1 MESIQFKLEAFEGP
15 LDLLLHLVSKH
26 KLNIYDIEISLLL
39 EQYLAYIDAANVK
52 DYEQA
57 ADFLEM
63 AARLIYIKTCYLL
76 PQPEEAET
84 LKKELQGRM
93 LEYSLCKLAAERL
106 REDYA
111 GGLIYVRAPVK
122 LPVNKQYTR
131 EHDKQELLDAYLA
144 ISSKVKEYK
153 PLRANM
159 FSPIVSRRIVSVE
172 SKIEDILMRLY
183 TVGHFEMS
191 TLYDGMTDR
200 SERIA
205 AFLAVLELTKSGRIC
220 LNDDNTVIELRSEPR
235 EGDEPFDDILS
246 SNAYT
251 DSADGTEGSSSEEVS
266 DAADTVY
273 DMAGETTQTEIAAE
287 KPETELTE
295 PVEFMSEDA
304 SGETLGEDKADVA
317 DTVYDKAGET
327 AQTDTTAEKPET
339 ELTEP
344 VVFMSEDASGETL
357 GEDKAD
363 VSDTVYDKA
372 GETAQTEIAAE
383 KPETELTE
391 PVGFMSEDAS
401 GEDTGEDKAET
412 KTDLT
417 VETVREI
424 FSEPGSKNRAQSEFS
439 ARLALSARTL
449 MLSEPRVTE
458 PEHEAIPAFAPI
470 VRLYNDIE
478 DETTIKTVPESI
490 SSDMAESNPAPADD
504 AEPVIM
510 YRARDNLFPRRYY
523 WGCAPLIPGTR
534 NYLLSNKLRI

>member
-39 EQYLAYIDAANVK
+39 EQYLTYIDAANVK

-183 TVGHFEMS
+183 TVGHFDMS

-273 DMAGETTQTEIAAE
+273 DKAGETAQTEITAE

-295 PVEFMSEDA
+295 PVEFMCEDA
-304 SGETLGEDKADVA
+304 SGETLGEDKVDVS

-339 ELTEP
+339 EPTEP
-344 VVFMSEDASGETL
+344 
-357 GEDKAD
+357 
-363 VSDTVYDKA
+363 
-372 GETAQTEIAAE
+372 AE
-383 KPETELTE
+383 L
-391 PVGFMSEDAS
+391 MIEDAS

-470 VRLYNDIE
+470 VRSDNDIE

-510 YRARDNLFPRRYY
+510 YGARDNLFPRRYY

>member
-273 DMAGETTQTEIAAE
+273 D
-287 KPETELTE
+287 
-295 PVEFMSEDA
+295 
-304 SGETLGEDKADVA
+304 
-317 DTVYDKAGET
+317 
-327 AQTDTTAEKPET
+327 
-339 ELTEP
+339 
-344 VVFMSEDASGETL
+344 
-357 GEDKAD
+357 
-363 VSDTVYDKA
+363 KA

-391 PVGFMSEDAS
+391 PVEFMSEDAS

-424 FSEPGSKNRAQSEFS
+424 YYEPGSKNRAQSEFS

-470 VRLYNDIE
+470 VRSDNDIE

-510 YRARDNLFPRRYY
+510 YGARDNLFPRRYY